1 MPSRNTKTRA
11 TRTDGILSHR
21 GSRIALRVLGPALA
35 WVMLACST
43 AQAQDQWQGSAAAAG
58 DFALVPEVT
67 GFGFVL
73 FEAIG
78 QDQVGKGDLRLY
90 YNTDTIHV
98 EIERIPLAKNLE
110 LWVGLRGELFF
121 AGLLRQYYEQGL
133 RASKQ
138 GFNQGFNA
146 SYVVLLPKLQWHFA
160 DNQTLEVQTNVR
172 RWFFGSHKTDA
183 SYLLPANTWVFEPRL
198 GYIYWN
204 VTSPSEEYRASKL
217 FPRIYGIAVGA
228 SAGVDVRSDVRSW
241 GCVSATAG
249 CLGLGRNDPTK
260 AIWTLNQWLR
270 GGWKTSDRFR
280 IELQETFNWGWHQDD
295 ITRMRVGGMNPYVLV
310 VPGLPWSSNLSER
323 LAIGQLSGHI
333 KPKID
338 KPQEL
343 GLLVSGGTINDPYRQ
358 GSLDSFGGI
367 GGLALFTDLR
377 WGRWQ
382 VYARLGWA
390 FPTNWL
396 RDNPHFS
403 GFVGLGVDAF

>member
-1 MPSRNTKTRA
+1 MKMKA
-11 TRTDGILSHR
+11 KRTDGS
-21 GSRIALRVLGPALA
+21 LRSLCASAWVLGVAVALTL
-35 WVMLACST
+35 LASST
-43 AQAQDQWQGSAAAAG
+43 ARADGDWHGSAAAGG
-58 DFALVPEVT
+58 DFALVPEIT
-67 GFGFVL
+67 GFGFAL

-90 YNTDTIHV
+90 YNTDTVHV
-98 EIERIPLAKNLE
+98 EIQRIPLAKNLE

-121 AGLLRQYYEQGL
+121 AGLLRQYYQQGL
-133 RASKQ
+133 RVS
-138 GFNQGFNA
+138 NQGFNA

-160 DNQTLEVQTNVR
+160 PNHTLEIQTNAR
-172 RWFFGSHKTDA
+172 RWFFGNHKTDPA
-183 SYLLPANTWVFEPRL
+183 YVLPASTWVFEPRL

-228 SAGVDVRSDVRSW
+228 SAGVDVRSDVRAW
-241 GCVSATAG
+241 GFVG
-249 CLGLGRNDPTK
+249 DGRNDPTK

-280 IELQETFNWGWHQDD
+280 VELQETFNWGWHQDD
-295 ITRMRVGGMNPYVLV
+295 ITRMRVGGMNPYVV
-310 VPGLPWSSNLSER
+310 IVPGLPWSSNISER
-323 LAIGQLSGHI
+323 LAIAQLSGHI

-343 GLLVSGGTINDPYRQ
+343 GVLVSGGTINDPYRQ
-358 GSLDSFGGI
+358 GSLNTFGGI

-382 VYARLGWA
+382 VYARAGWA
-390 FPTNWL
+390 FPTAWL
-396 RDNPHFS
+396 LKDPHFS
-403 GFVGLGVDAF
+403 AFLGLGVDAF